1 MLSETRLATE
11 CFFTDE
17 ETAACV
23 DEGRLSIRLDLLS

>member
-1 MLSETRLATE
+1 MLSETRPATE

-23 DEGRLSIRLDLLS
+23 DEGRFITG